1 MLAIPFAPVVTDG
14 TSSAP
19 DNDAVIP
26 AAWARLKLA
35 MRNNVMPARPRSTFI
50 EFLYASLY
58 ALHRPSLKR
67 DPGRISMG
75 HATVAA
81 GISLDAL
88 IGIFGSLPHIA
99 PQRALPVKQIPS
111 ERR

>member
-1 MLAIPFAPVVTDG
+1 
-14 TSSAP
+14 
-19 DNDAVIP
+19 
-26 AAWARLKLA
+26 
-35 MRNNVMPARPRSTFI
+35 
-50 EFLYASLY
+50 
-58 ALHRPSLKR
+58 
-67 DPGRISMG
+67 MG